1 MSIPYRWRC
10 PPNPWW
16 LGDFKACDSVQEVA
30 WIFLIDF
37 SNISYVKYVNFSSL
51 LVFSLWGLN
60 FCWSFSVR
68 SWDLSLEYQ
77 GFSDVDHVYNYSLL
91 VLAEFQKFCSW
102 FHGAWSFFFFGW
114 SFDLRA
120 GVLKVLKILQDH
132 HRTLFGGL
140 PLVGVGRDGVARQN
154 SDLTSSFTSILHPPS
169 SIVLPRLRWRLGASN
184 VAQTGKSKPAK
195 AAKVADDVSH
205 SNVASWLKKTWD
217 HMSSRAGKVGS
228 ECK

>member
-1 MSIPYRWRC
+1 MWITFTTTRSLSLRSFR
-10 PPNPWW
+10 NSVH
-16 LGDFKACDSVQEVA
+16 DFMELEV
-30 WIFLIDF
+30 F
-37 SNISYVKYVNFSSL
+37 
-51 LVFSLWGLN
+51 FSLVGRLTW
-60 FCWSFSVR
+60 
-68 SWDLSLEYQ
+68 
-77 GFSDVDHVYNYSLL
+77 
-91 VLAEFQKFCSW
+91 
-102 FHGAWSFFFFGW
+102 
-114 SFDLRA
+114 
-120 GVLKVLKILQDH
+120 GVLKVLKNLQDH

-217 HMSSRAGKVGS
+217 HMSSRAVKVGS

>member
-1 MSIPYRWRC
+1 MGLKPGTPRFLWCGSRLQLLAPC
-10 PPNPWW
+10 PCGVSEI
-16 LGDFKACDSVQEVA
+16 LFM
-30 WIFLIDF
+30 
-37 SNISYVKYVNFSSL
+37 ISWSL
-51 LVFSLWGLN
+51 
-60 FCWSFSVR
+60 
-68 SWDLSLEYQ
+68 
-77 GFSDVDHVYNYSLL
+77 
-91 VLAEFQKFCSW
+91 K
-102 FHGAWSFFFFGW
+102 FFFFGW

-120 GVLKVLKILQDH
+120 GVLKVLKFLQDH